1 MKMIFSDSRGSF
13 WKIIHGQFS
22 PIGAMTTLQLFE
34 NHISSAKAMIAR
46 KRQVKQIS
54 DCDKFEAPFGGNKV
68 SSGLLFAFRDCIAY
82 LPRTSSTRP
91 VAFVGGKAFG
101 NPEINGRPGK
111 IPMHFAIS
119 RYRSH
124 FAKFGLRE
132 RERDNQTFFE
142 RYARATFCRQ
152 LDKEGSKSR
161 ERERS
166 DAVPYRLRTA
176 PCFHSRSTFIS
187 NLASLWNARSLE
199 PFSRPGWHK
208 RRKSVKGRE
217 ETGEMSGREKETIFA
232 RSSQPRNPVDPR
244 ISKRKG
250 NRKVARNKARGEER
264 ASPCEIITFPSGR
277 SLLCLS
283 GSPPAC

>member
-1 MKMIFSDSRGSF
+1 
-13 WKIIHGQFS
+13 
-22 PIGAMTTLQLFE
+22 
-34 NHISSAKAMIAR
+34 
-46 KRQVKQIS
+46 
-54 DCDKFEAPFGGNKV
+54 
-68 SSGLLFAFRDCIAY
+68 
-82 LPRTSSTRP
+82 
-91 VAFVGGKAFG
+91 
-101 NPEINGRPGK
+101 
-111 IPMHFAIS
+111 MHFAIS

-132 RERDNQTFFE
+132 GERDNQTFFE

-161 ERERS
+161 EPERS

-199 PFSRPGWHK
+199 PFY
-208 RRKSVKGRE
+208 RRGYGISEEKKPKGKE
-217 ETGEMSGREKETIFA
+217 ETGEMNGREKETIFP

-264 ASPCEIITFPSGR
+264 ASPCEIITFPEWTFPSLSIQIPT
-277 SLLCLS
+277 SLLNGLCSWLLRGIGPES
-283 GSPPAC
+283 ILRHGEPLVFFPRTSVHRRSSVFH

>member
-46 KRQVKQIS
+46 KRQEKQLS
-54 DCDKFEAPFGGNKV
+54 DCDKFEAPFFGEQ
-68 SSGLLFAFRDCIAY
+68 SFLRFAFRFSGLHRLLTTYKFHPPHPICWGKSLWKSKNKWEAGKN
-82 LPRTSSTRP
+82 PN
-91 VAFVGGKAFG
+91 AFRDLAVSFALC
-101 NPEINGRPGK
+101 K
-111 IPMHFAIS
+111 IRF
-119 RYRSH
+119 
-124 FAKFGLRE
+124 E
-132 RERDNQTFFE
+132 REGNRDNQTFFE

-161 ERERS
+161 EPERS

-187 NLASLWNARSLE
+187 NLAPLWNARSLE

-208 RRKSVKGRE
+208 R
-217 ETGEMSGREKETIFA
+217 A
-232 RSSQPRNPVDPR
+232 
-244 ISKRKG
+244 
-250 NRKVARNKARGEER
+250 
-264 ASPCEIITFPSGR
+264 
-277 SLLCLS
+277 
-283 GSPPAC
+283 